1 MNRNAKQVWPERM
14 APYEAVPP
22 PEVRMFTEY
31 LRRSGYYCTNNAK
44 QDYQFR
50 KTPTAWDESSRTAH
64 WKNRAAGQ
72 PFFAVFNFEVTHESR
87 IWAKAEDSLWVDED
101 LEVPVP
107 PYLPDNDVGRR
118 DVRRMYSNIRE
129 MDYQAS
135 KIFQQLE
142 EEGLLDSTIVMWY
155 TDHGGPLPRQKRLLF
170 DSGIKVP
177 MIIRFP
183 AGMFAGERDARLISF
198 IDLAPTVLSLAG
210 IEPPKYM
217 EGQAFLG
224 PYMRSEEPEYVF
236 AAADR
241 FDEKE
246 DRVRAVRD
254 KRYKYIR
261 YYRTELPMFLEVNY
275 RNQMPIMQELL
286 RLRDNDE
293 LTPDQALWF
302 REAKPVEELFD
313 TSLDPHEVK
322 NLANDPDHADK
333 LRELRNVLDGWV
345 ESGKDTGIGSEEE
358 LVLEI
363 WPGRSQPGTAPVSF
377 KPTDSGLVLLSE
389 TPGASIGF
397 KVLQDTA
404 GHEAVP
410 WKVYHEPV
418 NLKEGEQVL
427 GVAHRLGYARSGYT
441 LYSY

>member
-1 MNRNAKQVWPERM
+1 M
-14 APYEAVPP
+14 
-22 PEVRMFTEY
+22 
-31 LRRSGYYCTNNAK
+31 
-44 QDYQFR
+44 
-50 KTPTAWDESSRTAH
+50 
-64 WKNRAAGQ
+64 
-72 PFFAVFNFEVTHESR
+72 
-87 IWAKAEDSLWVDED
+87 DED